1 MKLRILT
8 GLHIGG
14 NNDAMKIG
22 GIDSEVIKREI
33 FVYKENGEICYR
45 PKFEE
50 NGDLKEGIE
59 KIEEPYIPG
68 SSLKGKIRS
77 LLEHSFGLIR
87 KQKMMYQ
94 DEKEQG
100 QVISSKF
107 LDDCN
112 NCEEIERKLATLII
126 ELFGESAGNENRG
139 FQVSRVIF
147 RDSFITKEVR
157 KAFIEEKL
165 YLSEEKSENT
175 INRVTSMANPRFME
189 RVPAGVEFEVDY
201 VIRDFLDDE
210 EKIKLYKDT
219 IKLGLLLLQND
230 ALGGGGSR
238 GNGRVSFNIFDN
250 ISDIK
255 AEIQNRMENI
265 KARV

>member
-14 NNDAMKIG
+14 NNDGMKIG
-22 GIDSEVIKREI
+22 GIDSEVVKREI
-33 FVYKENGEICYR
+33 FVYKNGEICYL
-45 PKFEE
+45 PEYDD

-59 KIEEPYIPG
+59 KIIEPYIPG

-77 LLEHSFGLIR
+77 LLEYSFGLIR
-87 KQKMMYQ
+87 KQKTMYQ
-94 DEKEQG
+94 DENKQG
-100 QVISSKF
+100 QVISLNF

-112 NCEEIERKLATLII
+112 DCTKIEKNLAKLII
-126 ELFGESAGNENRG
+126 ELFGESAGNENKG
-139 FQVSRVIF
+139 FQITRAIF
-147 RDSFITKEVR
+147 RDSFITKDIR
-157 KAFIEEKL
+157 KAFIEGKFD
-165 YLSEEKSENT
+165 LSEEKAENT

-189 RVPAGVEFEVDY
+189 RIPSGVEFEIDY

-219 IKLGLLLLQND
+219 IELGFLLLQND

-238 GNGRVSFNIFDN
+238 GNGRVCFDIFDKVEN
-250 ISDIK
+250 LQEEIK
-255 AEIQNRMENI
+255 NRIEDI

>member
-1 MKLRILT
+1 MKLRVLS

-14 NNDAMKIG
+14 NNDSMKIG
-22 GIDSEVIKREI
+22 GIDSEVVKRDV
-33 FVYKENGEICYR
+33 FVYKNSGEICYE
-45 PKFEE
+45 PEFEK

-77 LLEHSFGLIR
+77 LLEYSFGLIK
-87 KQKMMYQ
+87 KQKTMYQ
-94 DEKEQG
+94 DEKKQG

-107 LDDCN
+107 IEDCN
-112 NCEEIERKLATLII
+112 DCGIEKKLAKLVI
-126 ELFGESAGNENRG
+126 ELFGESAGNENKG
-139 FQVSRVIF
+139 FQITRVIF
-147 RDSFITKEVR
+147 RDAFITNEIR
-157 KAFIEEKL
+157 KAFIEGRFD
-165 YLSEEKSENT
+165 LSEEKAENT
-175 INRVTSMANPRFME
+175 INRVNSMANPRFME

-210 EKIKLYKDT
+210 NRVKLYKNT
-219 IKLGLLLLQND
+219 IELGLLLLQND

-238 GNGRVSFNIFDN
+238 GNGRICFDIFENIEN
-250 ISDIK
+250 INN
-255 AEIQNRMENI
+255 EIRDKMESI